1 MKREIIAII
10 LLLILD
16 GIWLSM
22 YMGEKYKLH
31 VETIQG
37 SKMQVKMW
45 SAGLAYILMIIGLLV
60 FVLPKTYN
68 KRTLLRDSIM
78 YGGLFGI
85 VVYGIYDFTAGAVLK
100 DWDMKLA
107 IVDILWGGFVYAM
120 SVYLSGL
127 IA

>member
-1 MKREIIAII
+1 MKREIIAIV

-16 GIWLSM
+16 GIWLSV
-22 YMGEKYKLH
+22 YMGEKYKLQ

-37 SKMQVKMW
+37 SEMQVKTW
-45 SAGLAYILMIIGLLV
+45 SASLSYILMIIGLLV
-60 FVLPKTYN
+60 FVLPKTNN
-68 KRTLLRDSIM
+68 KKTLLRDSIL
-78 YGGLFGI
+78 YGGLFGL

-107 IVDILWGGFVYAM
+107 IVDILWGGFVYTL

-127 IA
+127 IT